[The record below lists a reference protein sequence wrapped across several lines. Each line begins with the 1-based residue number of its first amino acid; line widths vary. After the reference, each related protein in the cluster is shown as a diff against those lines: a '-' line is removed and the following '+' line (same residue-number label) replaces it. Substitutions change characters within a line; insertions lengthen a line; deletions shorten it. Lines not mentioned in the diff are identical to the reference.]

1 MPNSGPPVA
10 RGHLRLAT
18 APVDAPRAE
27 NRALLVFRAAATA
40 VVMVWLTVAAWF
52 AAAFA
57 LAPLMWR
64 RAPLNRRV
72 RPMPP
77 REARI
82 IPFQPRR
89 QALPR

>member
-1 MPNSGPPVA
+1 MPQSGPPVT

-18 APVDAPRAE
+18 PVDAPRAE
-27 NRALLVFRAAATA
+27 NRALLVLRAAATA
-40 VVMVWLTVAAWF
+40 VTMVWSTVAAWV

-57 LAPLMWR
+57 LAPLVWR
-64 RAPLNRRV
+64 RAPLGRRA